1 MTLEKRGKQSGL
13 METEDDRAGWV
24 GRRPGNGGEQ
34 SGKSVA
40 LAAVV
45 SLIFAHTSHLCPTA
59 MLKVRL
65 SLPLWVEKV
74 ML

>member
-1 MTLEKRGKQSGL
+1 
-13 METEDDRAGWV
+13 METEVDRAV
-24 GRRPGNGGEQ
+24 RAGRRGGNSGEQ
-34 SGKSVA
+34 RGESVA
-40 LAAVV
+40 LASVV

-74 ML
+74 RL